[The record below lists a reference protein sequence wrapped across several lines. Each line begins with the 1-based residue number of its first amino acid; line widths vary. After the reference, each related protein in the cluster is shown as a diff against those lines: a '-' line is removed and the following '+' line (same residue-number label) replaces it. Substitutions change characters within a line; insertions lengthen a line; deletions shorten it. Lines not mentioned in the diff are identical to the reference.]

1 MEHRDSTGTPRRRW
15 FCSLGT
21 YYQWYFNA
29 MALAFG
35 VSWEGREPNWGSE
48 VIASFR
54 SFQNGAQSSSKEKS
68 RNSLFS
74 SLVEGLT
81 LSYLNTAVQQ
91 WMFLAKNFFPLIT
104 AIFFKYINTHYIKMT
119 PKWHEHWVNKELR
132 GLLTSQHSLNT
143 DSVRGQCLRL
153 LIDRSHFS
161 TI

>member
-119 PKWHEHWVNKELR
+119 PNGMNIEWIRSCVACSHPSTVWILILW
-132 GLLTSQHSLNT
+132 G
-143 DSVRGQCLRL
+143 DSV
-153 LIDRSHFS
+153 
-161 TI
+161 